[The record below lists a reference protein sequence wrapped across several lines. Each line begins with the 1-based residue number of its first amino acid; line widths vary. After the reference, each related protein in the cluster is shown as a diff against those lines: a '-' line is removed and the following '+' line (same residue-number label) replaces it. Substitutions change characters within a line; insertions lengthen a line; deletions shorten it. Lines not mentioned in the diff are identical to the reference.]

1 MRTSHN
7 RFMTYYKGQ
16 QIMNEYEKQVQ
27 KNKIELELL
36 KTLKQQIEE
45 VQSSDI
51 RFALAIING
60 NINGREFILGV
71 NEDDTKALEVY

>member
-1 MRTSHN
+1 
-7 RFMTYYKGQ
+7 
-16 QIMNEYEKQVQ
+16 MNEYEKQVQ